1 LEFAINRL
9 GQLPSWPEEDD
20 SCGESS
26 MAIFARTRTQRR
38 PGNPPEPV
46 DSRDYIVPFA
56 IANLEAVPR
65 DFARSDLPG
74 FHCGVFLPRPDPGL
88 FGRSSCPPR
97 VLLLTCSTLVV
108 LNHPSGGV
116 PPAEIM
122 LSDISSLETGNMLLR
137 GWMDIG
143 AGKTASRVEYNTRCY
158 SPIHDFLRELR
169 RAVFPRVK
177 GGDIQWAHFGDE
189 FDDVKFSRA
198 GDSELDAEEIVG
210 PSFLSLPRR
219 HVRRVWM
226 IHGEIW
232 QPGDL
237 VTLTDRRFIWITD
250 RYKGVRE
257 PYGRVTRSVRISDIR
272 SVCVRPFDGKATLS
286 IRLRDCEWSI
296 AVNRELEATARGF
309 AEAVTRAIN
318 PSC

>member
-1 LEFAINRL
+1 
-9 GQLPSWPEEDD
+9 
-20 SCGESS
+20 
-26 MAIFARTRTQRR
+26 MAVFARARTQRR
-38 PGNPPEPV
+38 PGNPPGPV

-56 IANLEAVPR
+56 ITNLEGVPR
-65 DFARSDLPG
+65 DFVRSDLPA
-74 FHCGVFLPRPDPGL
+74 FRCGIFLPRHDAGL

-97 VLLLTCSTLVV
+97 VLLLTSSTVVV
-108 LNHPSGGV
+108 LTHPRCGD
-116 PPAEIM
+116 PPAEIR

-137 GWMDIG
+137 GWMNIG
-143 AGKTASRVEYNTRCY
+143 AGKIAKRIEYNTRCY
-158 SPIHDFLRELR
+158 SPIRDFLCELR
-169 RAVFPRVK
+169 QAVFLRVN

-226 IHGEIW
+226 IHGEIR

-237 VTLTDRRFIWITD
+237 VIFTDRRFIWITD
-250 RYKGVRE
+250 RYKGLRE
-257 PYGRVTRSVRISDIR
+257 PYGRVTRSVRVSDIR
-272 SVCVRPFDGKATLS
+272 SVCVRPSDREATLS

-296 AVNRELEATARGF
+296 AVNCELEVAARGF
-309 AEAVTRAIN
+309 ADAVRRAIS
-318 PSC
+318 PSF

>member
-1 LEFAINRL
+1 
-9 GQLPSWPEEDD
+9 
-20 SCGESS
+20 

-56 IANLEAVPR
+56 IASLEAVPR
-65 DFARSDLPG
+65 DFARSDLPEFYG
-74 FHCGVFLPRPDPGL
+74 GVFLPRDDSGL

-97 VLLLTCSTLVV
+97 VLLLTRSTLV
-108 LNHPSGGV
+108 LLTHPSGGV
-116 PPAEIM
+116 PPTEIR

-143 AGKTASRVEYNTRCY
+143 AGKTAKRIEYNTRYY
-158 SPIHDFLRELR
+158 SPIDDFLRDLR
-169 RAVFPRVK
+169 RAMFPQVK
-177 GGDIQWAHFGDE
+177 GGDIEWAHFGDE

-198 GDSELDAEEIVG
+198 GDSELDAEENVG

-219 HVRRVWM
+219 RARRVWM
-226 IHGEIW
+226 IHVEVW

-237 VTLTDRRFIWITD
+237 VIFTDRRFIWITD
-250 RYKGVRE
+250 RYKGMRE

-272 SVCVRPFDGKATLS
+272 SVCVRPSDREATLC
-286 IRLRDCEWSI
+286 IRLRDCKWSI
-296 AVNRELEATARGF
+296 AVNIELEAAARGF
-309 AEAVTRAIN
+309 AEAVTRTIN
-318 PSC
+318 PSF